1 MSVLL
6 LPGDPGWLW
15 PESPAGLQELLSDP
29 VWWLSSCTV
38 MSLSC
43 GTLIGSVWW
52 GRTDALND
60 CHIMREKLG
69 IIYWSVNKDLKDDV
83 LVFHLIR
90 QELNER
96 LLNWSAEKFAAGQCR
111 VIVTLVQLWQLC
123 LFLCLCFYPT
133 EYTLHFLMFIWSV
146 SMIDL
151 WLAVFF
157 LLHTHERTHVLT

>member
-15 PESPAGLQELLSDP
+15 PESFAGLQELLSDP

-38 MSLSC
+38 MSFLSS
-43 GTLIGSVWW
+43 GTLIGSTFGDVWW
-52 GRTDALND
+52 ERTDALED

-90 QELNER
+90 QELNEG
-96 LLNWSAEKFAAGQCR
+96 LLNWSAERFAAGQCSDT
-111 VIVTLVQLWQLC
+111 VTLVQLC
-123 LFLCLCFYPT
+123 LSLCLCFYPT
-133 EYTLHFLMFIWSV
+133 GYTLSQTCISDVHMV
-146 SMIDL
+146 C
-151 WLAVFF
+151 
-157 LLHTHERTHVLT
+157 